1 MATNV
6 LLPATPD
13 SVTAARRFVRAAMQD
28 MPLSTCEIVE
38 LLVSELAT
46 NAVVHARSEFQ
57 IRVLRAPGSVRVEVV
72 DAGAGDIA
80 PRTIA
85 DNEAH
90 GRGLRI
96 VGQLADEWG
105 VLSTPDSASRT
116 VWFQVST
123 SEEPAA
129 AEA

>member
-1 MATNV
+1 MTNDV
-6 LLPATPD
+6 LLPAVPD

-28 MPLSTCEIVE
+28 MPLPTCEIVE

-57 IRVLRAPGSVRVEVV
+57 IRVLRAPGSVRVEVA
-72 DAGAGDIA
+72 DAGAGDIV
-80 PRTIA
+80 PRTVA
-85 DNEAH
+85 DSEAH

-105 VLSTPDSASRT
+105 VLSTPDSATRT
-116 VWFQVST
+116 VWFQVS
-123 SEEPAA
+123 SADEPAA
-129 AEA
+129 VEA

>member
-1 MATNV
+1 MSNDV

-13 SVTAARRFVRAAMQD
+13 SVTAARRFVRNAMQD
-28 MPLSTCEIVE
+28 MPVNTCEIVE

-57 IRVLRAPGSVRVEVV
+57 IRVLRAPDSVRVEVA
-72 DAGAGDIA
+72 DAGSGDIA

-85 DNEAH
+85 DSEAH

-105 VLSTPDSASRT
+105 VLSTPDSATRI
-116 VWFQVST
+116 VWFRVST
-123 SEEPAA
+123 AEEPAA